1 MKKSLSV
8 LLAIILLSA
17 AMIIPS
23 QAVTADGESVGAYV
37 DDSGSVGAYPAISAL
52 KISRVYQPNSG
63 SDCYWSSMMTVQGY
77 CLNSYTYG
85 GVTTNYR
92 KAGTDYNSIDGNN
105 AISKRLKP
113 QMSVYANSYSDYPV
127 KMSYYNGVGNN
138 ADTYQKIYNQ
148 LKLGRPVVV
157 YALGSS
163 FNHASV
169 VIAYNGSSSTLDPAG
184 FTIMEVKR
192 NTGTSSSGYNY
203 VWWSNSA
210 GEYNSYSNKPQTD
223 TGSGSS
229 LSCYVTLKSWLSYL
243 GSGKIQQLAYP
254 SGYTEQSA
262 YQDLGTGFYAN
273 IFSTANTNFAVAA
286 NDSNNVILANKSYI
300 DNQKW
305 LFERDKDKSYRIT
318 NAKSKLCI
326 DVAGAK
332 TANGT
337 NIQVYPN
344 NDHDNQRWFIVKD
357 GSGYVLVPRLVTT
370 SAMDI
375 TGGTLANGTNIEL
388 YKRNQSNA
396 QRFTIS
402 KIGNYNI
409 AYNANGGTGTMA
421 SSTVAVNG
429 KLNIAA
435 CGFTRS
441 GYTFG
446 GYNVYRSTD
455 STWYA
460 AGVNQWLSNSVIMH
474 SGYTKYHYN
483 AGSTYNFGGPWTNGA
498 ANGCTYTFYPIWLP
512 NNPKLFFYNN
522 YSGCNYMRGSNLG
535 DDYGSYFIDRS
546 TDDIYTISVDET
558 EKLNNQNSLKIE
570 SSAVGTYLQDMVF
583 CTSTNSG
590 RFEGSNGAF
599 DYAGDNKNM
608 TMSFWA
614 KASTNGTK
622 MYFRWG
628 YQSEYRSVTLT
639 TDWQFYTIP
648 MNKNVNCGRN
658 MHPYID
664 TPGTVWLN
672 DITLVD
678 GASAAQDN
686 FRMETESLP
695 YEQAYVRGGKYT
707 SLPQPERD
715 GYTFLG
721 WFTQAN
727 GGTQITTNTNVA
739 DYTTTVYAHWQKNN
753 SDTPLAILMKGNK
766 RFEIYDNDMTW
777 EEAKEF
783 CEAKGGH
790 LPTINSSEENDMVA
804 SLIAGNCCTA
814 WLGAKL
820 NTDTENWEWIT
831 DEEFDYTNWAPGKPG
846 GGANGLYAQ
855 MLSFDIGLDQTAGC
869 WNDTAN
875 IHNIATLFSI
885 ENCMVICE
893 YDLLLGDANN
903 DGVVDIRDVTA
914 IQRNAAETEFITG
927 TSLYDADTDGNGA
940 VDINDATVLQEFLAE
955 FDVVMGRQ

>member
-1 MKKSLSV
+1 MKKCLS
-8 LLAIILLSA
+8 IILAVILCVSA
-17 AMIIPS
+17 FVVSIIPVNAGIF
-23 QAVTADGESVGAYV
+23 QDDDAVGAESYLWPV
-37 DDSGSVGAYPAISAL
+37 PANKSTSQNYSSSHKGIDIPGSTSYNIVATKSG
-52 KISRVYQPNSG
+52 
-63 SDCYWSSMMTVQGY
+63 T
-77 CLNSYTYG
+77 
-85 GVTTNYR
+85 
-92 KAGTDYNSIDGNN
+92 
-105 AISKRLKP
+105 
-113 QMSVYANSYSDYPV
+113 VYAV
-127 KMSYYNGVGNN
+127 FTGCNN
-138 ADTYQKIYNQ
+138 QDAQKNN
-148 LKLGRPVVV
+148 R
-157 YALGSS
+157 SC
-163 FNHASV
+163 
-169 VIAYNGSSSTLDPAG
+169 SSSTCSCNNLSSIGGLKICNYGYGRGVILQHSDGTYSCYAHMSSVSVSKG
-184 FTIMEVKR
+184 ASVKQGAVLGKMGNYGYSSGVHLHFAVSTSYYYNYDVNTTP
-192 NTGTSSSGYNY
+192 NTGIKYI
-203 VWWSNSA
+203 
-210 GEYNSYSNKPQTD
+210 YSTGD
-223 TGSGSS
+223 T
-229 LSCYVTLKSWLSYL
+229 
-243 GSGKIQQLAYP
+243 
-254 SGYTEQSA
+254 

-305 LFERDKDKSYRIT
+305 LFERQSDKSYKIT
-318 NAKSKLCI
+318 NAKSKLCM
-326 DVAGAK
+326 DVYGAY
-332 TANGT
+332 TADKT
-337 NIQVYPN
+337 NIQVYQN
-344 NDHDNQRWFIVKD
+344 NGNNAQRFYLVKD
-357 GSGYVLVPRLVTT
+357 GAGYVLVPKIITT
-370 SAMDI
+370 SAVDI
-375 TGGTLANGTNIEL
+375 TGGKIADGTNIEI

-402 KIGNYNI
+402 KISNYNI

-429 KLNIAA
+429 KLTIAA

-455 STWYA
+455 SAWYA
-460 AGVNQWLSNSVIMH
+460 AGVNQWLSNGVIMH

-483 AGSTYNFGGPWTNGA
+483 AGSTYYFVGAWTNGA

-512 NNPKLFFYNN
+512 NNPKLIFYNN
-522 YSGCNYMRGSNLG
+522 YSGCNYIRGSNL
-535 DDYGSYFIDRS
+535 DKDYGTYFTDRS
-546 TDDIYTISVDET
+546 TDDIYTLSVDDT

-570 SSAVGTYLQDMVF
+570 SSAAGTSGQDMVF
-583 CTSTNSG
+583 CTSTNIG
-590 RFEGSNGAF
+590 RFSGSDGML

-639 TDWQFYTIP
+639 TDWRFYTVQ
-648 MNKNVNCGRN
+648 MNKNINCGRN

-678 GASAAQDN
+678 GALAAQDN

-739 DYTTTVYAHWQKNN
+739 DYNTTVYAHWQKNN

-855 MLSFDIGLDQTAGC
+855 MLSFDIGLDQTAGR

-927 TSLYDADTDGNGA
+927 TSLYDADTDGNDV
-940 VDINDATVLQEFLAE
+940 VDINDATVLQEYLAE